1 MENIPMLPCM
11 SKALFGVDCP
21 LCGFQRSFWLLVE
34 GRFTESFSMYPPLI
48 PVILLMVLALL
59 RHYHS
64 RWVSS
69 RALKY
74 SGAVCLA
81 LVLLNYTLKLIGG

>member
-1 MENIPMLPCM
+1 MLPCM

-48 PVILLMVLALL
+48 PVILLLVLALV
-59 RHYHS
+59 RHYRS

-69 RALKY
+69 RSEKRIAEGL
-74 SGAVCLA
+74 CLRRIHFSER
-81 LVLLNYTLKLIGG
+81 L